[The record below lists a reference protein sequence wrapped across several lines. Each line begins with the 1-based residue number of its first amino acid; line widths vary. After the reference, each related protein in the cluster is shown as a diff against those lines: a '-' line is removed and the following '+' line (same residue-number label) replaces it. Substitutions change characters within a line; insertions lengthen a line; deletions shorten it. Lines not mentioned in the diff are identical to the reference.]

1 MSTCLFHPQKKQ
13 YTMPSS
19 FVSWNTN
26 HKLMGLEIIG
36 CLYLIFFDKS
46 SKHHHHPV
54 FCSTYQPWVWFIEI
68 VKTNKNVFT
77 TDLTLNKFFL
87 FLIPWESWTCLIFF
101 CFRFQ
106 TKHKWWTWL
115 MQLYSITFH
124 FLLELCNNHYQNM
137 FVYYKQTD
145 IRTCL
150 FWDQK
155 MRKKQGRSIELY
167 MNLFNYKT
175 KNDPQFA
182 KFLPYYQL

>member
-1 MSTCLFHPQKKQ
+1 
-13 YTMPSS
+13 
-19 FVSWNTN
+19 
-26 HKLMGLEIIG
+26 
-36 CLYLIFFDKS
+36 
-46 SKHHHHPV
+46 
-54 FCSTYQPWVWFIEI
+54 
-68 VKTNKNVFT
+68 
-77 TDLTLNKFFL
+77 
-87 FLIPWESWTCLIFF
+87 
-101 CFRFQ
+101 
-106 TKHKWWTWL
+106 